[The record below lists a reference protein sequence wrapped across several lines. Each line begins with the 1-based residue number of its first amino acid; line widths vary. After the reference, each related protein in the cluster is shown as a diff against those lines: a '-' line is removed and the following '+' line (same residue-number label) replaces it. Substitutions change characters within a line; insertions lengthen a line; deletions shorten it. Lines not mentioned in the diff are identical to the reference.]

1 MSKISSLALVSLMVH
16 GGLPPSGVSAR
27 DASRPA
33 AAATPTSPHAI
44 PNPYAAPAAAAA
56 PATRDRAA
64 DAYSTG
70 FAIGLGTALINKQR
84 EDELKRQQQVK

>member
-1 MSKISSLALVSLMVH
+1 MSKISSLALVSLMVL
-16 GGLPPSGVSAR
+16 GGLLPSAVSAR

-33 AAATPTSPHAI
+33 SAATPTSPHAI
-44 PNPYAAPAAAAA
+44 PNPYAAPAAAA
-56 PATRDRAA
+56 PSTRDRAA